1 MNLRF
6 LETFLWVARLQ
17 SFSATAERLNTT
29 QAAISNRIAALE
41 KELGIRLFD
50 RDLRSVRL
58 TAEGRNALAKAEQI
72 VRLTQEFRGKVSSP
86 EMLRGRISIATIDSV
101 VHAWFP
107 AFIRRIRATYPAV
120 ELDLTVDNSVNIA
133 LQFQQSQLDLA
144 LIMGP
149 VIAPQVENLLLGS
162 LPCSWYASPELDLPA
177 GPLSIRDLARH
188 PILAF
193 SRGSQPHQT
202 VMQQL
207 AAAGVE
213 GATVYNLNSIAT
225 MTTLAADGL
234 GVTALPDIAVS
245 PQGLLRRLEVREPFP
260 ALDLHAVY
268 VSNPRHVL
276 ASTLALMALDV
287 ARERLGLPDAA

>member
-58 TAEGRNALAKAEQI
+58 TPEGRAALAKAEEI
-72 VRLTQEFRGKVSSP
+72 VRLTQDFRGKVSSP

-101 VHAWFP
+101 VHAWLP
-107 AFIRRIRATYPAV
+107 AFIRRLRAAYPGL
-120 ELDLTVDNSVNIA
+120 ELDLTVDNSLNIA
-133 LQFQQSQLDLA
+133 GQFQQNQLDLA

-162 LPCSWYASPELDLPA
+162 LPCSWYASPALGLPE
-177 GPLSIRDLARH
+177 GPLGLAELARF

-234 GVTALPDIAVS
+234 GVTALPDIAV
-245 PQGLLRRLEVREPFP
+245 PPGGPLRRLAVTQPFP

-276 ASTLALMALDV
+276 AGTLARMAQEV
-287 ARERLGLPDAA
+287 ARERLSAEG